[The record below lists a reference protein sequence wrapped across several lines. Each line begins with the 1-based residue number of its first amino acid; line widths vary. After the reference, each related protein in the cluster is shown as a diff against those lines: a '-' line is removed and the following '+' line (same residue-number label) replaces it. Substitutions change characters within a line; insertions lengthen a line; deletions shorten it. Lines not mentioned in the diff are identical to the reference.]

1 MTTRQTQHAEVR
13 NTKQRRAVVRA
24 LQHLDDF
31 ISTQD
36 LHRVLQEREEPVSL
50 ATTYRILQSMAEL
63 GQVDVL
69 RSADGE
75 AIYRRCEAEH
85 HHHHLVC
92 RSCGAAVELEAPQVE
107 SWAEQTARRYGYA
120 DVDHTVEISGICA
133 ECAAVAG
140 PETGGG
146 PEDQE
151 ASGPPAETG
160 TAPSAVSATGTSGPH
175 ATMVASCP
183 SRTTA
188 ALNGSPVG

>member
-1 MTTRQTQHAEVR
+1 MTTRKTQHAEVR

-36 LHRVLQEREEPVSL
+36 LHRVLQEREESVSL

-69 RSADGE
+69 RSSDGE

-160 TAPSAVSATGTSGPH
+160 TAPSAVSATGTSGRQNETR
-175 ATMVASCP
+175 ATTS
-183 SRTTA
+183 ST
-188 ALNGSPVG
+188 LHGSHTRGRNR

>member
-36 LHRVLQEREEPVSL
+36 LHRVLQEREESVSL

-69 RSADGE
+69 RSSDGE

-160 TAPSAVSATGTSGPH
+160 TAPSAVSATGTSGRQNETR
-175 ATMVASCP
+175 ATTS
-183 SRTTA
+183 ST
-188 ALNGSPVG
+188 LHGSHTRGRNR

>member
-1 MTTRQTQHAEVR
+1 MAAPFSQGRDHRVSTRKTQHAEVR
-13 NTKQRRAVVRA
+13 NTKQRRAIVGA

-36 LHRVLQEREEPVSL
+36 LHRVLQERDEPVSL

-92 RSCGAAVELEAPQVE
+92 RSCGAAVELEVPEVE
-107 SWAEQTARRYGYA
+107 AWAAETARRYGYS
-120 DVDHTVEISGICA
+120 DVDHTIEISGICA
-133 ECAAVAG
+133 ECTQRAAAG
-140 PETGGG
+140 A
-146 PEDQE
+146 Q
-151 ASGPPAETG
+151 
-160 TAPSAVSATGTSGPH
+160 APG
-175 ATMVASCP
+175 
-183 SRTTA
+183 A
-188 ALNGSPVG
+188 AR

>member
-1 MTTRQTQHAEVR
+1 MTTRKTQHAEVR

-36 LHRVLQEREEPVSL
+36 LHRVLQEREESVSL

-69 RSADGE
+69 RSSDGE

-133 ECAAVAG
+133 ECTAVAG

-160 TAPSAVSATGTSGPH
+160 TAPSAVSATGTSGRQNETRANTSYAMH
-175 ATMVASCP
+175 
-183 SRTTA
+183 
-188 ALNGSPVG
+188 GSHTRGRNR

>member
-36 LHRVLQEREEPVSL
+36 LHRVLQEREESVSL

-69 RSADGE
+69 RSSDGE

-160 TAPSAVSATGTSGPH
+160 TAPSAVSATGTSGRQNETRANTSYAMH
-175 ATMVASCP
+175 
-183 SRTTA
+183 
-188 ALNGSPVG
+188 GSHTRGRNR